1 MKKVFA
7 ILAISFVITAC
18 NNSSEETKTT
28 DTPPDSL
35 KAAESP
41 LMDAV
46 NTADS
51 ASKIIHDSI
60 HHLVDS
66 SNKK

>member
-28 DTPPDSL
+28 ATDSTIT
-35 KAAESP
+35 ESP